1 MTTLSTCWGFV
12 INNPDD
18 NDKLLVRS
26 ANEQHIKTIVW
37 TPEEESTPHLQGF
50 LKLHRQQRLS
60 FVKKLFPRANFKP
73 LTNDEYILNARMYA
87 TKDDETTAG
96 NHVIINNE
104 TLPDPINFLT
114 RVMEDWVE
122 RQWEELTT
130 HSRRQCDQYEAI
142 IQRLFDRANCWRFLD
157 LRERELIKE
166 KPWLVKLVLSPMY
179 AKAKKSY
186 WKEIL
191 DNRIQHKNATEDA
204 ETSSDE
210 EDEDQEQDQE
220 QDDETSSTISGSESS
235 SQSDYSRKSG
245 D

>member
-60 FVKKLFPRANFKP
+60 FVKKLLPRANFKP
-73 LTNDEYILNARMYA
+73 LTNDEYVLNARMYA

-142 IQRLFDRANCWRFLD
+142 IQKLYDRPNCFRFLD

-191 DNRIQHKNATEDA
+191 DNRIQHKNAAQEDTSSIGDQVEDA
-204 ETSSDE
+204 K
-210 EDEDQEQDQE
+210 EDEDSSVQGSDSSGESDSE
-220 QDDETSSTISGSESS
+220 GDSGDET
-235 SQSDYSRKSG
+235 G
-245 D
+245 DC